1 MVLTIVNWSA
11 PSTINVGALALQEA
25 IWGATVN
32 MDNIDALGVVFV
44 PIWDR
49 KKGMLYKVE
58 TMVLDK
64 IANANV
70 NGDERATLSFEER
83 PDGRDRRP
91 LEYPM
96 RLCFPANERVD
107 THWRKVP
114 LVRDNRLSVR
124 ATMLP
129 TKDLLIV
136 ESMNDD
142 VPPESCNPD
151 WEVNPG
157 DKYSQL
163 GDSATSIVLD
173 HTARALK
180 VVAKTAVVVVDCGPR
195 TGDWARSV
203 LRLLP
208 IHGHEDVLLW
218 CGFL

>member
-1 MVLTIVNWSA
+1 MPMSMA
-11 PSTINVGALALQEA
+11 MSE
-25 IWGATVN
+25 
-32 MDNIDALGVVFV
+32 
-44 PIWDR
+44 
-49 KKGMLYKVE
+49 
-58 TMVLDK
+58 
-64 IANANV
+64 
-70 NGDERATLSFEER
+70 ATLSFEER

-114 LVRDNRLSVR
+114 LVRDNRLSTR

-136 ESMNDD
+136 ESTNDD

-163 GDSATSIVLD
+163 RDSATSIVLD
-173 HTARALK
+173 HTSRALK
-180 VVAKTAVVVVDCGPR
+180 VVATAAIVVECGPR

-203 LRLLP
+203 LRLLSSRNMNMY
-208 IHGHEDVLLW
+208 
-218 CGFL
+218 